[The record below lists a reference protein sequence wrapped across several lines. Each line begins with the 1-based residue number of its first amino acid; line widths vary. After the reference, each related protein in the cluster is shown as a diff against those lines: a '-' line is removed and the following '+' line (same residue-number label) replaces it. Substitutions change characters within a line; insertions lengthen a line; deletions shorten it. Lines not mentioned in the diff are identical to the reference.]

1 MTVLVT
7 GVRGRVGSLVAAE
20 LAAHGIRVRGGSSH
34 VGGVER
40 AASAHLGVPTVA
52 VDLRT
57 ATGLEA
63 ALDGVDRVFLYAA
76 ADAIEEVTRAFVAA
90 GVAHVVVLSSASVE
104 MAGGGALGRH
114 HEQVEQSVVAAGLG
128 WTFLRPNAFAT
139 NTLRWADGVR
149 AGRVALPFPDAYVEP
164 IHEAD
169 LADAAV
175 AALTDERH
183 LGRSY
188 YLTGGVSM
196 TQRQQI
202 ATIAAAVGHEVVV
215 EELDPQEWRRQLLR
229 RGTLDSVADALI
241 SLWSQTLDGPGR
253 HDGRITDVTGAEPRT
268 YAQWVADH
276 GADFR

>member
-7 GVRGRVGSLVAAE
+7 GVRGAVGSLVAAA
-20 LAAHGIRVRGGSSH
+20 LAAREIDVRGASSH
-34 VGGVER
+34 VDELER
-40 AASAHLGVPTVA
+40 GALADLGVPTVA

-76 ADAIEEVTRAFVAA
+76 ADAIDQVTRAFVAA
-90 GVAHVVVLSSASVE
+90 GVAQVVVLSSASVE

-114 HEQVEQSVVAAGLG
+114 HEQVEQAVAAAGLG
-128 WTFLRPNAFAT
+128 WTYLRPNAFAT

-183 LGRSY
+183 VGRAY

-196 TQRQQI
+196 TQRDQV
-202 ATIAAAVGHEVVV
+202 ATIAAEVGHEIVVA
-215 EELDPQEWRRQLLR
+215 ELDPQAWRRQLLD
-229 RGTLDSVADALI
+229 RGTPAGVADSLI

-276 GADFR
+276 RADFV